1 MAASAATTP
10 TAGATVVVAGGA
22 VSGGSGKRPATKH
35 KHTDDDCDVIG
46 ELMGQYGKY
55 QFVMTFLLSLFQ
67 VPNTFHI
74 ASSIYQVSLGNW
86 RVRSRDVH
94 VFCCFS
100 VGRQNILVQKARAF
114 TRHSGVGMAQHQRL
128 GR

>member
-1 MAASAATTP
+1 MLDVPHTRLSHRLAVLIDSQKTAATMAASAATTP
-10 TAGATVVVAGGA
+10 TAGATTVGTAAGG
-22 VSGGSGKRPATKH
+22 GGKRPGTKH

-74 ASSIYQVSLGNW
+74 ASSIYQVSN
-86 RVRSRDVH
+86 
-94 VFCCFS
+94 
-100 VGRQNILVQKARAF
+100 
-114 TRHSGVGMAQHQRL
+114 
-128 GR
+128 